1 MKTIICKF
9 KSNGENITTTA
20 IVNDDLST
28 LSKSKKNEATDIIDD
43 FIAEDE
49 VWILYFEKS
58 DRLGYEVQMKVD
70 KDGNKTFKGHKAITW
85 EGSEGDSI
93 ITDSQSVRIIV
104 K

>member
-9 KSNGENITTTA
+9 KSNGERITTTA
-20 IVNDDLST
+20 IVTDDLSA
-28 LSKSKKNEATDIIDD
+28 LSKSKKNEATYIIDHYTD
-43 FIAEDE
+43 EEE

-58 DRLGYEVQMKVD
+58 DRLDYEVQLKVD

-85 EGSEGDSI
+85 EGSNGDSI
-93 ITDSQSVRIIV
+93 ITDVQAVRIIV

>member
-28 LSKSKKNEATDIIDD
+28 LSKSKKNEATDIID
-43 FIAEDE
+43 
-49 VWILYFEKS
+49 
-58 DRLGYEVQMKVD
+58 
-70 KDGNKTFKGHKAITW
+70 
-85 EGSEGDSI
+85 
-93 ITDSQSVRIIV
+93 SQSVKIIV

>member
-1 MKTIICKF
+1 MKTITCKF
-9 KSNGENITTTA
+9 KSNGESIITTA
-20 IVNDDLST
+20 IVTDDLSS

-49 VWILYFEKS
+49 VWILYFEKT
-58 DRLGYEVQMKVD
+58 DRLSYEVELKVD

-85 EGSEGDSI
+85 EGFNGDLV
-93 ITDSQSVRIIV
+93 ITDVQSVRISV

>member
-9 KSNGENITTTA
+9 KSNGESITTTA
-20 IVNDDLST
+20 IVTDDLSA

-43 FIAEDE
+43 FIAENE
-49 VWILYFEKS
+49 VWILYFEKN
-58 DRLGYEVQMKVD
+58 DRLGYEVQLKVD
-70 KDGNKTFKGHKAITW
+70 KDGNKTFKGHRAITW
-85 EGSEGDSI
+85 EGSDGDSI